1 MNPQQQPLVQF
12 KPNSAPIDSQWVALR
27 EAQGSKIVPVDDV
40 NTCEITRLI
49 ADLATRIVP

>member
-40 NTCEITRLI
+40 NTCEITRLT